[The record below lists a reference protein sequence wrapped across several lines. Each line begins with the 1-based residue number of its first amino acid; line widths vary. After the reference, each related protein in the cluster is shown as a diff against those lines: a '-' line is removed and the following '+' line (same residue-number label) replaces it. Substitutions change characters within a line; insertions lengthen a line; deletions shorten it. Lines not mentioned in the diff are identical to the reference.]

1 MPTVTDVAVIPGC
14 EEVLGVPAPPPAG
27 AAAPGGAPAPD
38 GPPDPQAAARLS
50 ITPLASTPPSLGSDL
65 DLKEVMDLD
74 LKEVMAI
81 SRVGHA
87 A

>member
-1 MPTVTDVAVIPGC
+1 MPTVTDVAVTPGC
-14 EEVLGVPAPPPAG
+14 EEALAVPAPPP
-27 AAAPGGAPAPD
+27 AAPGGAPAPD

-65 DLKEVMDLD
+65 DLKEVT
-74 LKEVMAI
+74 AI

>member
-1 MPTVTDVAVIPGC
+1 MPTVTDVAVTPGC
-14 EEVLGVPAPPPAG
+14 EEALGVPAPPPAG
-27 AAAPGGAPAPD
+27 PAAPTGAPAPD
-38 GPPDPQAAARLS
+38 GPPDPQAAARLNS
-50 ITPLASTPPSLGSDL
+50 APLASTAPSLGS
-65 DLKEVMDLD
+65 DLD